1 MAILT
6 FKARSSNLANQ
17 VPARFTGDDKAL
29 AAALKKRRPG
39 AMEALY
45 DRYAAYV
52 ERILTRV
59 MGFDTELYDLVQDV
73 FIEAFR
79 SVDALKD
86 GQALQA
92 WIGTLTV
99 FTARQCIR
107 KRRRRRVY
115 WVTDGENHME
125 VPVNDADPEAVE
137 VLKMTYRALETLRVD
152 DRIVFSL
159 RFIEGMDLTET
170 AVACGVSVSTV
181 KRRLHRAEKRF
192 EVAARRFP
200 ALSEYIERREKRR

>member
-1 MAILT
+1 MGLLTLKSKPAKMAE
-6 FKARSSNLANQ
+6 A
-17 VPARFTGDDKAL
+17 VPLRFCGDDRAL
-29 AAALKKRRPG
+29 TAGLKKRHPG

-45 DRYAAYV
+45 DRYCAYV
-52 ERILTRV
+52 ERVLTRV
-59 MGFDTELYDLVQDV
+59 MGFDSELYDLVQDV

-79 SVDALKD
+79 SIDSMKD

-115 WVTDGENHME
+115 WVRDGEPHME
-125 VPVNDADPEAVE
+125 VPVSDAAPEAVE
-137 VLKMTYRALETLRVD
+137 VLKMTYRALESLRVE

-159 RFIEGMDLTET
+159 RFIEGMDLAEL
-170 AVACGVSVSTV
+170 AVTCGISISTV
-181 KRRLHRAEKRF
+181 KRRLRRAEARF
-192 EVAARRFP
+192 EVAAGRFP
-200 ALSEYIERREKRR
+200 ALAEYLARGENRR